1 MGEERAAK
9 MEAVRADGRQPFA
22 ARMRGLPEEKV
33 IADFVETGRGPAR
46 GVMKELCRIDASG
59 MLQLSP
65 ALAARC
71 DAHGWRLEHLG
82 VTIGTVIHGPDL
94 RVPQT
99 EQEIETMYDV
109 LLERKVIF
117 FREQDLTLDQHRD
130 FGLKFGSL
138 EVFPFATPP
147 LETHPEILPI
157 SSGPGSPTGASNWHS
172 DVTWRK
178 SPSLGSMLYC
188 EEGPPFGG
196 ETGFADTYATFQGLS
211 EKDREF
217 LRGKTC
223 IHDFGKCR
231 QPLAPLAS
239 SFEPQRSCL
248 RADAFRFQQGR
259 SGVSE
264 ETVEEL
270 RSSYPV
276 ARHPMVRTH
285 PDTGGEMLYV
295 NSGFVSSQYR
305 RHLGCILPRVP
316 SRDRCGQG
324 KYVEGMEAEESDA
337 LLARLYAQAENPEY
351 QCFFRYE
358 AGSLAF
364 WDNRSCMHRALSDS
378 YPHTRKMRRVTIQGS
393 EPYYDPQA
401 LAAAADA
408 QAAKL

>member
-1 MGEERAAK
+1 M
-9 MEAVRADGRQPFA
+9 
-22 ARMRGLPEEKV
+22 
-33 IADFVETGRGPAR
+33 
-46 GVMKELCRIDASG
+46 
-59 MLQLSP
+59 
-65 ALAARC
+65 
-71 DAHGWRLEHLG
+71 
-82 VTIGTVIHGPDL
+82 
-94 RVPQT
+94 
-99 EQEIETMYDV
+99 
-109 LLERKVIF
+109 
-117 FREQDLTLDQHRD
+117 
-130 FGLKFGSL
+130 
-138 EVFPFATPP
+138 
-147 LETHPEILPI
+147 
-157 SSGPGSPTGASNWHS
+157 
-172 DVTWRK
+172 TWRK

-188 EEGPPFGG
+188 EAGPPFGG

-211 EKDREF
+211 EKDRDF

-223 IHDFGKCR
+223 IHDF
-231 QPLAPLAS
+231 
-239 SFEPQRSCL
+239 
-248 RADAFRFQQGR
+248 DAFRFQQGR

-270 RSSYPV
+270 RTSYPV

-295 NSGFVSSQYR
+295 NSGF
-305 RHLGCILPRVP
+305 
-316 SRDRCGQG
+316 G

-401 LAAAADA
+401 LAAAA

>member
-22 ARMRGLPEEKV
+22 ARMRGLPEEEI

-46 GVMKELCRIDASG
+46 GVMTELCRIDPSG

-188 EEGPPFGG
+188 EAAKAAQAKAEQ
-196 ETGFADTYATFQGLS
+196 EEAQ
-211 EKDREF
+211 
-217 LRGKTC
+217 
-223 IHDFGKCR
+223 
-231 QPLAPLAS
+231 AS
-239 SFEPQRSCL
+239 SER
-248 RADAFRFQQGR
+248 
-259 SGVSE
+259 
-264 ETVEEL
+264 
-270 RSSYPV
+270 
-276 ARHPMVRTH
+276 
-285 PDTGGEMLYV
+285 
-295 NSGFVSSQYR
+295 
-305 RHLGCILPRVP
+305 
-316 SRDRCGQG
+316 
-324 KYVEGMEAEESDA
+324 
-337 LLARLYAQAENPEY
+337 AQAWW
-351 QCFFRYE
+351 
-358 AGSLAF
+358 AV
-364 WDNRSCMHRALSDS
+364 SC
-378 YPHTRKMRRVTIQGS
+378 RR
-393 EPYYDPQA
+393 
-401 LAAAADA
+401 
-408 QAAKL
+408 